1 MAKEIR
7 KEDLY
12 KKKGIDY
19 KIKYKDNS
27 KRTCPYYLSADSCAV
42 DDFVQSDEI
51 KSIASMYPLNNVTA
65 ERVEDI
71 VGSCNR
77 SVLGSGERT
86 VGLIQDVETA
96 NNLREKLGKDRI
108 VVIIPRGDYIKRH
121 RPKTKESVVGFV
133 ISPREEFIKRIKNI
147 VFYSW
152 EKIFIGSRNVMFLID
167 DQKDKGTIAHEL
179 AHTLGQGREFYELV
193 DENDEALPDQEQC
206 QRFNSKKK
214 TRTLLRV

>member
-1 MAKEIR
+1 MAKEIQTYLNY
-7 KEDLY
+7 E
-12 KKKGIDY
+12 KKGIDY

-152 EKIFIGSRNVMFLID
+152 EKIFIGSWNVMFLID
-167 DQKDKGTIAHEL
+167 DQKDKGTLSHEL
-179 AHTLGQGREFYELV
+179 AHTLGQGKEFYRQFE
-193 DENDEALPDQEQC
+193 
-206 QRFNSKKK
+206 K
-214 TRTLLRV
+214 TKTK